1 MGWIMMIGAA
11 GAATERIDVGVAVT
25 DTMRRHPAMQPHP
38 FAAASLSAYSF
49 GKTATDG
56 CA

>member
-1 MGWIMMIGAA
+1 MIGAA